1 MRSSSTSSRLLAAT
15 ALVAAL
21 GLTLAACG
29 GGDDDSS
36 GSSGGSGKAADP
48 GSLKGQT
55 ITYWASNQGT
65 SLDNDKQVLTPE
77 LDKFTASTGIKV
89 KLEVIGWA
97 DLLNRILAA
106 TTSGQGPDVLNIGN
120 TWSAS
125 LQATGALLPWD
136 STAFSTIGGK
146 DRFAPAAIASAGAAG
161 KDPAAVPLYSMAYGL
176 YYNKKMFADAG
187 IANPPTTWDELV
199 ADGQKLTKD
208 GHYGLAVE
216 GANGAENIHHV
227 FTLAKQ
233 RGASWFD
240 DKGAP
245 TFTGP
250 QQVAAVKQYVDFIAK
265 DKIAA
270 KGNAEYVQN
279 QTITDFA
286 SGKAAMMMWQ
296 SAATSIKAHGMTPDQ
311 YGVVPVPT
319 QTAGA
324 TGDAGVTSMVAG
336 INVAVF
342 NSTKHKAAAEAFV
355 KFLTSTD
362 EQKILNGKYGSLPP
376 VTEAQSDPAFQTP
389 DLKVLAGVLQK
400 SAAPLPQVANE
411 SQFENLVGP
420 AVKDLFAEAAAG
432 KAITDDT
439 VKAALTKAQ
448 QQMPAS

>member
-1 MRSSSTSSRLLAAT
+1 MRTSSTSSRLLAAT

-21 GLTLAACG
+21 GLTVAACG
-29 GGDDDSS
+29 GSSDDN
-36 GSSGGSGKAADP
+36 GGGSKSDP
-48 GSLKGQT
+48 ASLKGQT

-77 LDKFTASTGIKV
+77 LNKFTQQTGIKV

-125 LQATGALLPWD
+125 LQATGALMPWD
-136 STAFSTIGGK
+136 ATAFNTIGGK

-161 KDPAAVPLYSMAYGL
+161 KDPSAVPLYSMAYGL

-187 IANPPTTWDELV
+187 LTPPKTWDELV
-199 ADGQKLTKD
+199 TDGKKLTTG

-216 GANGAENIHHV
+216 GSNGSENIHHAFV
-227 FTLAKQ
+227 LAKQ
-233 RGASWFD
+233 RGSSWFD
-240 DKGAP
+240 DSGKA
-245 TFTGP
+245 TFDTP
-250 QQVAAVKQYVDFIAK
+250 ANVAAVKQYVDFIAS

-270 KGNAEYVQN
+270 KGDAEYSQN

-286 SGKAAMMMWQ
+286 TGKAAMMMWQ
-296 SAATSIKAHGMTPDQ
+296 SAATSIKAHGMNPDQ

-336 INVAVF
+336 INLAVF
-342 NSTKHKAAAEAFV
+342 QNTKHKAAAEALV
-355 KFLTSTD
+355 KFMTSTP
-362 EQKILNGKYGSLPP
+362 EQKILNGTYGSLPP
-376 VTEAQSDPAFQTP
+376 VKDAQSDPAFQTP
-389 DLKVLAGVLQK
+389 DLKTLAGVLGS
-400 SAAPLPQVANE
+400 SAAPLPQVPNE
-411 SQFENLVGP
+411 SQFETLVGT
-420 AVKDLFAEAAAG
+420 AVKDLFADAAAG
-432 KAITDDT
+432 KPVTDDS

>member
-1 MRSSSTSSRLLAAT
+1 MRTSSTYTRLLAAT

-21 GLTLAACG
+21 GLTLSACG
-29 GGDDDSS
+29 GGSS
-36 GSSGGSGKAADP
+36 DNNGGGKSDGGAA
-48 GSLKGQT
+48 SLKGQT
-55 ITYWASNQGT
+55 LTYWASNQGT

-77 LDKFTASTGIKV
+77 LAKFTQQTGIKV
-89 KLEVIGWA
+89 KLEVVGWA

-106 TTSGQGPDVLNIGN
+106 ATSGQGPDVLNIGN

-136 STAFSTIGGK
+136 ATEFNAIGGK

-187 IANPPTTWDELV
+187 IATPPKTWDELV
-199 ADGQKLTKD
+199 ADAKKLTTG
-208 GHYGLAVE
+208 GHYGIAVE
-216 GANGAENIHHV
+216 GGNGSENIHHAFV
-227 FTLAKQ
+227 LAKQ
-233 RGASWFD
+233 RGSDWFD
-240 DKGAP
+240 ASGKA
-245 TFTGP
+245 TFDSP
-250 QQVAAVKQYVDFIAK
+250 ANVAAVKQYVDFIAK
-265 DKIAA
+265 DKVAA
-270 KGNAEYVQN
+270 KGDAEYAQN

-286 SGKAAMMMWQ
+286 TGKAAMMMWQ

-336 INVAVF
+336 INLAVF
-342 NSTKHKAAAEAFV
+342 KNSKHQAAAVQLV
-355 KFLTSTD
+355 KFLTSTP
-362 EQKILNGKYGSLPP
+362 EQKILNGTYGSLPP
-376 VTEAQSDPAFQTP
+376 VKEAQSDPAFQTP
-389 DLKVLAGVLQK
+389 DLKVLAGVLGS
-400 SAAPLPQVANE
+400 SAAPLPQVPNE
-411 SQFENLVGP
+411 SQFETLVGT
-420 AVKDLFAEAAAG
+420 AVKDLFADAAAG
-432 KAITDDT
+432 KAVTDDS